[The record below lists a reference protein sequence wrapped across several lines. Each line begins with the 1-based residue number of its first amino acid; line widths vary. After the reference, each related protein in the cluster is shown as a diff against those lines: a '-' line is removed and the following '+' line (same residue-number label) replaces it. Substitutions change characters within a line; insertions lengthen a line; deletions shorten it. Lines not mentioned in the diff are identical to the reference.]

1 MFPFLAKP
9 SMPRIGKVFAPR
21 CNKIAALFRDTQW
34 NKEVFEMKRTTQDNT
49 YKMNQNVVYC
59 NIKGLLMLQNSI
71 LELLELH
78 FQ

>member
-1 MFPFLAKP
+1 MRLVFFL
-9 SMPRIGKVFAPR
+9 SVF
-21 CNKIAALFRDTQW
+21 LYLV
-34 NKEVFEMKRTTQDNT
+34 KEVFEMKRTTQVNT

-59 NIKGLLMLQNSI
+59 NIKGLLMLQNFI